1 MYNLDNPIDNVDSS
15 DIEKEYSDLFK
26 GIWHLPGKH
35 KIHIDPNVTPVVHP
49 PRPIPISMRDKVR
62 NELSRMVREGI
73 IKKVKK
79 PTSWV
84 NSMVVVTKPNG
95 SIRICIEPR
104 DLNKAVKRQ
113 HYPLLTVEEV
123 VSRMPNAKIFSKT
136 DCTLGFWQLELD
148 DESSKLCTFNTPF
161 RRYRYLR
168 LPFGIKCASELYQS
182 KMSEMIKD
190 IEGHHHH
197 IHFRAMFSSTEG
209 WAFWQVFLEGVL
221 STQNDSEG
229 QQNPYLA
236 SFCHSQALH
245 PMISLACQ
253 IFSVQPHSACVLL
266 QSSLC
271 CALHVQTISS
281 YWCGAPHLSPGCQ
294 ALWEGSLS

>member
-1 MYNLDNPIDNVDSS
+1 MR
-15 DIEKEYSDLFK
+15 
-26 GIWHLPGKH
+26 
-35 KIHIDPNVTPVVHP
+35 VVGAVC
-49 PRPIPISMRDKVR
+49 MRS
-62 NELSRMVREGI
+62 LTI
-73 IKKVKK
+73 IIFL
-79 PTSWV
+79 
-84 NSMVVVTKPNG
+84 N
-95 SIRICIEPR
+95 
-104 DLNKAVKRQ
+104 LNKDNNIWAFMD
-113 HYPLLTVEEV
+113 LEV
-123 VSRMPNAKIFSKT
+123 VFIWAMSWENLFCAYANNKGADQPAQS
-136 DCTLGFWQLELD
+136 DQH
-148 DESSKLCTFNTPF
+148 LCC
-161 RRYRYLR
+161 L
-168 LPFGIKCASELYQS
+168 LPHH
-182 KMSEMIKD
+182 
-190 IEGHHHH
+190 HHHH
-197 IHFRAMFSSTEG
+197 IHFRALFSFTES

-253 IFSVQPHSACVLL
+253 IFSVQPHSACILL

>member
-1 MYNLDNPIDNVDSS
+1 MF
-15 DIEKEYSDLFK
+15 DIGLKFYTVPS
-26 GIWHLPGKH
+26 
-35 KIHIDPNVTPVVHP
+35 P
-49 PRPIPISMRDKVR
+49 PP
-62 NELSRMVREGI
+62 
-73 IKKVKK
+73 
-79 PTSWV
+79 
-84 NSMVVVTKPNG
+84 
-95 SIRICIEPR
+95 
-104 DLNKAVKRQ
+104 
-113 HYPLLTVEEV
+113 HLLTDLYIKVTDLEFFMINEMSISHISQSSESIHLSNIRTLEGLLPFHNYWPQSTCHGVGLEV
-123 VSRMPNAKIFSKT
+123 KNIEHPHTLAILSSFFWLQVHFGFFGKAQFRRATLFWDNSYSECCKCLLSELVFIFSIYPKI
-136 DCTLGFWQLELD
+136 L
-148 DESSKLCTFNTPF
+148 
-161 RRYRYLR
+161 
-168 LPFGIKCASELYQS
+168 FGRPLITGGVAYNFVFSNCIINKGV
-182 KMSEMIKD
+182 I
-190 IEGHHHH
+190 IIHHHH
-197 IHFRAMFSSTEG
+197 IHFRALFSSTEG

-221 STQNDSEG
+221 STQNDFEG

>member
-1 MYNLDNPIDNVDSS
+1 MQILISGNMSHLMTKPT
-15 DIEKEYSDLFK
+15 E
-26 GIWHLPGKH
+26 WH
-35 KIHIDPNVTPVVHP
+35 VHP
-49 PRPIPISMRDKVR
+49 VKTQISLGIHPFWSVFAVHLKKHR
-62 NELSRMVREGI
+62 ELATHWAHSV
-73 IKKVKK
+73 
-79 PTSWV
+79 
-84 NSMVVVTKPNG
+84 
-95 SIRICIEPR
+95 
-104 DLNKAVKRQ
+104 
-113 HYPLLTVEEV
+113 
-123 VSRMPNAKIFSKT
+123 
-136 DCTLGFWQLELD
+136 
-148 DESSKLCTFNTPF
+148 ESS
-161 RRYRYLR
+161 Y
-168 LPFGIKCASELYQS
+168 
-182 KMSEMIKD
+182 
-190 IEGHHHH
+190 H
-197 IHFRAMFSSTEG
+197 IHFRALFSSTEG

-253 IFSVQPHSACVLL
+253 IFSVQPHSACELL